1 MNAKLKSLENELK
14 VNKSKKNIFWI
25 KIQFF
30 FFFKET
36 QEKIIKIEDDKKS
49 LEKLNNELMSNS
61 KVFV

>member
-1 MNAKLKSLENELK
+1 MNAKLKSLEKELK

-25 KIQFF
+25 EIQFF

>member
-1 MNAKLKSLENELK
+1 MNAKLKSLEKELK

-25 KIQFF
+25 EIQFF

-36 QEKIIKIEDDKKS
+36 QEKIIKIEDEKKT
-49 LEKLNNELMSNS
+49 LEKLNNALMSNS

>member
-1 MNAKLKSLENELK
+1 MNAKLKSLEKELK